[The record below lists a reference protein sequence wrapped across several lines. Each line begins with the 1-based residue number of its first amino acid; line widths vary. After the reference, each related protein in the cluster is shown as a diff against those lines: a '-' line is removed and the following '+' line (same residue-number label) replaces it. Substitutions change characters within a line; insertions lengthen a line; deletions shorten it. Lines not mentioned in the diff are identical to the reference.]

1 MSAEKIAELERRVT
15 SLEVEVHVQF
25 KEVFTR
31 IKRIEA
37 ILIGTS
43 GAIILLLLKIAT
55 NL

>member
-1 MSAEKIAELERRVT
+1 MNEDELKNFERRLT
-15 SLEVEVHVQF
+15 GLEVEVHLQF

-43 GAIILLLLKIAT
+43 GAIILLLLKLAFIQ
-55 NL
+55 